1 MEGLVVL
8 KKMMLVIVGTVMILK
23 GAGVAY
29 TGLCVATENA
39 VNSVTGSYGV
49 TVDFTSQLDK

>member
-1 MEGLVVL
+1 ML
-8 KKMMLVIVGTVMILK
+8 KKMLLIIVGTVMILK

-29 TGLCVATENA
+29 TGMCVATENA

-49 TVDFTSQLDK
+49 TVDFTSQLGK